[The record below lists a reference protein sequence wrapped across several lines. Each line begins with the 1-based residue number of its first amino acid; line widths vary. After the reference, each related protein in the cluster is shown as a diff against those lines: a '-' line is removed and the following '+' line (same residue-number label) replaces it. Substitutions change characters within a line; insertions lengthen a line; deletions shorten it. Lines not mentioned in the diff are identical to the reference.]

1 MATLTTMTLNDALS
15 SQELLK
21 SSVRHDNSRAP
32 WFVVIRGR
40 ARGPMTLARVVDLAT
55 RGHLTRRTYAWRQ
68 GMAKWQPLSFFPG
81 LIRILGPERPKT
93 EPVIYSST
101 ARTAQVVASDSGSTR
116 HRHGDTTLTGAPS
129 S

>member
-1 MATLTTMTLNDALS
+1 MTLKEALS
-15 SQELLK
+15 SQELRK
-21 SSVRHDNSRAP
+21 SPVSHDNSRAP
-32 WFVVIRGR
+32 WYVVVRGR

-81 LIRILGPERPKT
+81 LMRILGPERPKT
-93 EPVIYSST
+93 EPAIYAST
-101 ARTAQVVASDSGSTR
+101 ARIAPARSGSAG
-116 HRHGDTTLTGAPS
+116 HRPGDTTLTGAPS

>member
-1 MATLTTMTLNDALS
+1 MTLKEALG

-21 SSVRHDNSRAP
+21 GSVDSDHSQAP
-32 WFVVIRGR
+32 WYVVIRGR

-81 LIRILGPERPKT
+81 LMRILGPERPKT
-93 EPVIYSST
+93 EPAIYAST
-101 ARTAQVVASDSGSTR
+101 ARTALSATASSDFTG
-116 HRHGDTTLTGAPS
+116 HRPENTTLTGAAS